1 MRKKL
6 KDEDKKRKM
15 SITIDE
21 ELFDVFEKYTTE
33 NGIFNKTKYIEKL
46 INDDLISKNII
57 KNKII

>member
-1 MRKKL
+1 MRKKI

-21 ELFDVFEKYTTE
+21 ELFGVFEKYTTE